1 MRYVVLALA
10 MSFIVAACVDIPDLS
25 GVGGFFTLP
34 TEVISVSGTVMNP
47 SGVGI
52 EAIGVFLQDDSL
64 PGYGLDTVFTDSQ
77 GHYSTGSIAVLT
89 ETCRGHSLIFFE
101 GLSQQSA
108 KVPNCNSYT
117 INITW
122 NPGG

>member
-10 MSFIVAACVDIPDLS
+10 MSLIVAACVDIPDLS
-25 GVGGFFTLP
+25 GVAMFTLP
-34 TEVISVSGTVMNP
+34 TEVISVSGTVMDP
-47 SGVGI
+47 RGEGI
-52 EAIGVFLQDDSL
+52 EGIGVFLQEDSL
-64 PGYGLDTVFTDSQ
+64 PGYGRDTVFTDSQ
-77 GHYSTGSIAVLT
+77 GHYSTGSISVFT
-89 ETCRGHSLIFFE
+89 ETCREHSLIFFE